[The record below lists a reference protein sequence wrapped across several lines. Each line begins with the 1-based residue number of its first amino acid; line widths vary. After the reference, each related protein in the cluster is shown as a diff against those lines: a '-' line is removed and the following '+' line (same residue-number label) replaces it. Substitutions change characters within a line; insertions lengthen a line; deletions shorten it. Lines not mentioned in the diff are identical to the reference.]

1 MSQLSNGGTGECM
14 MGSFALRMAAFE
26 ESLGDLR
33 VTPPLPVG
41 RRPTVARFEPA
52 ADIVERDESAS
63 WTAYLSYVDAGGEPS
78 ERRFTCHAIVGFEG
92 ATHITGFCHER
103 SAPRTFRV
111 DRIRELA
118 CAETG
123 EVFDPTSHFDLL
135 RQTGAL
141 RCEDKVLTDVARLL
155 VFLARCDGEYHP
167 LEEQGLAEQF
177 QRYCLRFNGTECMA
191 ETALSECRRLAP
203 DSIDMVRVIGKI
215 AKSPGGARVA
225 RFVLDAGA
233 AIIDADGRHAA
244 QETQWA
250 VEMSEA
256 LKIVCDGRVR

>member
-1 MSQLSNGGTGECM
+1 MNNIGMGEYA

-26 ESLGDLR
+26 ASLGDLR
-33 VTPPLPVG
+33 VTPRSPAG
-41 RRPTVARFEPA
+41 RRPFIRHIEPR
-52 ADIVERDESAS
+52 ADVVQRDDSAS
-63 WTAYLSYVDAGGEPS
+63 WTAYLSYVDAGGEAS

-123 EVFDPTSHFDLL
+123 EVFDPASHFDLL
-135 RQTGAL
+135 RETGAL

-167 LEEQGLAEQF
+167 LEEQGLAEQLN
-177 QRYCLRFNGTECMA
+177 RYCLRFNGTECMA
-191 ETALSECRRLAP
+191 ETALTESRRLAP

-233 AIIDADGRHAA
+233 AIIDADGRHAP

-256 LKIVCDGRVR
+256 LKAVCDGRVR